1 MVSEKE
7 TLIKIDE
14 LSKWYGGK
22 DIQALDELSMEID
35 REEVVVMC
43 GPSGCGKSTALR
55 CINGL
60 EKFRKGDVIVD
71 DVSVKEVQ
79 DTKEIYKLRSK
90 IGMVFQH
97 FELYPH
103 LTALENVTLA
113 PKKVFNIDEKEA
125 RKKGMEL
132 LEKVGIPEQADE
144 KPGELSGGQQQRVGI
159 ARAIAMEPEI
169 IMFDEPTSALDPE
182 MIRDV
187 LEVMAELARGGLTMI
202 VVTHEMGFAKEV
214 ADRVAF
220 MDEGHIVEYD
230 DVTTFFENPESER
243 TKEFVDRV
251 LVHI

>member
-7 TLIKIDE
+7 ALIKIDE
-14 LSKWYGGK
+14 LSKWYGDK
-22 DIQALDELSMEID
+22 DVQALDEFSMEID
-35 REEVVVMC
+35 REEVVVIC
-43 GPSGCGKSTALR
+43 GPSGCGKSTTLR

-60 EKFRKGDVIVD
+60 EKFQKGDVIVD

-103 LTALENVTLA
+103 LTVLENVTLA
-113 PKKVFNIDEKEA
+113 PKKVFNIDKKEA

-132 LEKVGIPEQADE
+132 LEKVGIPEQANE

-159 ARAIAMEPEI
+159 ARAIAMNPEI

-187 LEVMAELARGGLTMI
+187 L
-202 VVTHEMGFAKEV
+202 
-214 ADRVAF
+214 
-220 MDEGHIVEYD
+220 
-230 DVTTFFENPESER
+230 
-243 TKEFVDRV
+243 
-251 LVHI
+251 